1 MRLFSTRKFGPILLS
16 FLLAFSALGAVIP
29 FVLAEA
35 VVSIDPVTSVADPP
49 ASFSINV
56 IVQGVFDLY
65 AYELKVGFDKNILT
79 PTNVLEGPFL
89 IGNPG
94 APFGTFFTFQLSDN
108 FVYVACVTVG
118 SGEEVYGA
126 TGDGTLAIF
135 EFTVKAPGES
145 NLDIYDSLL
154 LDYFGG
160 GAQIPHTSSDG
171 FFHTTVPVSSFTF
184 VPDPNDP
191 LQPGMF
197 GRPIVGENVTF
208 DGLASFDPDGGN
220 IVSYSWDF
228 NDTTTGTGPVV
239 KHVFTEPTT
248 PTDPYYVVLN
258 VTDDEGTSSV
268 SNRTV
273 HIKVHQITVAD
284 ITGPDEIFV
293 HRIAEFNV
301 TVVNNGS
308 HPDSFNT
315 TLYYNSNPIGTL
327 SSVEINPGAN
337 ATLTFR
343 WNTFINQ
350 TTVIPNSRGTGTWIY
365 PLNATASDDLYTS
378 ANLTVVTKTQE
389 LLGYNTTTT
398 GWAGISRVEV
408 GIEAKTE
415 TGGDDQVGIQ
425 VYTGRTW
432 SPEYKVNITST
443 DDTFR
448 WIDVTGTLSW
458 LPAMVQE
465 GNVRARIKYI
475 QVGGTATP
483 IYVDW
488 LPIRITPTNPTDI
501 PQGVYSIWANAFL
514 VDHVSLDFRP
524 NEESNTTDNTLMGKS
539 IAVTLVPNHDIAVTI
554 EKVDP
559 THVALGRTSSVT
571 AKVENLGNVDEI
583 VDVFVYNNGIQVAN
597 QTNLRLT
604 AGNFRRVSLA
614 WFTAGNTTVE
624 GNYNVT
630 VYAPP
635 VTGEILTGNNMHNV
649 TVLMK
654 LLPVAYFAFTPDS
667 PQISEVVHFDASPSY
682 APGVPGGLITD
693 YLWDFGDNATSTGVT
708 VTHAYAQPGSR
719 QVRLTVVDDEGLN
732 NTGTGGIQVPKLTS
746 TITITSSLVPVPLGL
761 NTTISGSISPVR
773 ANVNVLVN
781 STRFDG
787 NVTTTVANLTSTQQ
801 GQYSFVWVPE
811 AVGVYGFVAFWS
823 GDNSTAEAVSSMLNV
838 TVVFRDLVLV
848 KVNLSEILVA
858 PGGSVQISVTTMNKG
873 TETANFNV
881 NVYYNDTLLETK
893 PVNGLIAGDSRDLS
907 FEWDTTDA
915 DEGVYLVRAT
925 VDTLQGEASV
935 ADNSVTTGI
944 VVGTGGVSEGL
955 NVFMYTTIAL
965 IVVIAAMA
973 IYMFRTMRGKGKE
986 PAEQQVSQ
994 NA

>member
-1 MRLFSTRKFGPILLS
+1 MQPLRLFNIKKFSPILLS
-16 FLLAFSALGAVIP
+16 FLLALSALGAVIP
-29 FVLAEA
+29 FALAEA
-35 VVSIDPVTSVADPP
+35 VISIDPVTTVADPP
-49 ASFSINV
+49 ASFSVNV
-56 IVQGVFDLY
+56 IIQGVSDLY
-65 AYELKVGFDKNILT
+65 AYELKVGFDKNVLT
-79 PTNVLEGPFL
+79 PTNALEGPFL
-89 IGNPG
+89 SSNPG
-94 APFGTFFTFQLSDN
+94 SPYGTFFSYQLTDN
-108 FVYVACVTVG
+108 FVYVACVIVGNDETVF
-118 SGEEVYGA
+118 GA
-126 TGDGTLAIF
+126 SGDGTLAIL

-154 LDYFGG
+154 LDFFGG

-171 FFHTTVPVSSFTF
+171 FFHSTLPVSSFAF
-184 VPDPNDP
+184 VPDPS
-191 LQPGMF
+191 QPGMF

-208 DGLASFDPDGGN
+208 DGLGSFDPDGGS
-220 IVSYSWDF
+220 IASYAWDF
-228 NDTTTGTGPVV
+228 GDNTTGTGPVV
-239 KHVFTEPTT
+239 KHIYTNATTPTT
-248 PTDPYYVVLN
+248 PYRVFLN

-273 HIKVHQITVAD
+273 HIKLHQITVAD

-327 SSVEINPGAN
+327 SSVEINPGDN
-337 ATLTFR
+337 DTLTFR
-343 WNTFINQ
+343 WNTYINQ
-350 TTVIPNSRGTGTWIY
+350 TIVVPDPKRRGTGTWIT
-365 PLNATASDDLYTS
+365 PVNATTSDDLYTT
-378 ANLTVVTKTQE
+378 ANLTVTTKTQE
-389 LLGYNTTTT
+389 FLGYNTTTT
-398 GWAGISRVEV
+398 GWAGLARVEV
-408 GIEAKTE
+408 GLEAKTNA
-415 TGGDDQVGIQ
+415 TGDDQVSIQ

-432 SPEYKVNITST
+432 SPEYIVNITST

-458 LPAMVQE
+458 LPAMVQ
-465 GNVRARIKYI
+465 GGSVRAKIKYI
-475 QVGGTATP
+475 QIGDTATP

-501 PQGVYSIWANAFL
+501 PQGVYAIWASAFL

-524 NEESNTTDNTLMGKS
+524 NEEPNTTDNTLMGKS
-539 IAVTLVPNHDIAVTI
+539 IAVTLIPNHDIAVTI

-559 THVALGRTSSVT
+559 THVAVGRTSIVT

-583 VDVFVYNNGIQVAN
+583 VDVFIYNNGIQVAS

-604 AGNFRRVSLA
+604 AGNFRRVSFV

-624 GNYNVT
+624 GDYNVT
-630 VYAPP
+630 VYVLP
-635 VTGEILTGNNMHNV
+635 VAGEVLTRNNMQNL

-654 LLPVAYFAFTPDS
+654 LLPFAYFTFTPDV

-682 APGVPGGLITD
+682 APGVSGGSITE
-693 YLWDFGDNATSTGVT
+693 YLWDFGDNSTDTGVT
-708 VTHAYAQPGSR
+708 VTHAYAKPGSWP
-719 QVRLTVVDDEGLN
+719 VRLTVVDDEGLN
-732 NTGTGGIQVPKLTS
+732 NTGTKGVQVPKLAS
-746 TITITSSLVPVPLGL
+746 TITITSSLAPVPLGL

-773 ANVNVLVN
+773 SNVNVLVN

-801 GQYSFVWVPE
+801 GQYSFVWVPD

-823 GDNSTAEAVSSMLNV
+823 GDNSTAEAETSMLNV
-838 TVVFRDLVLV
+838 TVVLRDLVLV

-858 PGGSVQISVTTMNKG
+858 PGGSVQIDVTTMNKG
-873 TETANFNV
+873 TETVNFNV
-881 NVYYNDTLLETK
+881 NVYYNSTLLETK
-893 PVNGLIAGDSRDLS
+893 PVNGLVAGDSRELD
-907 FEWDTTDA
+907 FEWDTTDTA
-915 DEGVYLVRAT
+915 EGVYLIKAT
-925 VDTLQGEASV
+925 VDTLQGEANV

-944 VVGTGGVSEGL
+944 VLGSAGGVSGL

-973 IYMFRTMRGKGKE
+973 IYMFRTMKGKGKE
-986 PAEQQVSQ
+986 PTEQQAS
-994 NA
+994 